1 MKGFVNIPVRFFVVD
16 INPETEQVDLLEV
29 CERDF
34 TDYRGNITYSRST
47 VRENG
52 ASQIELIKGFDV

>member
-16 INPETEQVDLLEV
+16 IDLETKETGLFEVDEQEFLA
-29 CERDF
+29 
-34 TDYRGNITYSRST
+34 YRGKISYCRST

-52 ASQIELIKGFDV
+52 ASQIELTKGLDA